1 MKARYFAA
9 AGFAA
14 LALAGC
20 TAQGSAA
27 PASSASASTGTI
39 QADTSWAPIGMKHVG
54 SLAWTWTPAAEFNC
68 KSYQDGCFGITVA
81 TRDGCPGGIYIEV
94 QVIEDG
100 AVVDKA
106 NEITAGLGPGDV
118 AKVVLSPP
126 GGAAADAQA
135 KLADLNCL

>member
-9 AGFAA
+9 VGFAV

-20 TAQGSAA
+20 ASGGTAA
-27 PASSASASTGTI
+27 PTPTAAPTTK
-39 QADTSWAPIGMKHVG
+39 ADTSWAPIGMKHVG
-54 SLAWTWTPAAEFNC
+54 SLAWTWTPAAEFDC
-68 KSYQDGCFGITVA
+68 KSYQDGCFGVTVA

-94 QVIEDG
+94 AVLDSSG

-118 AKVVLSPP
+118 AKAVLAPAGTVASN
-126 GGAAADAQA
+126 AQA